1 MPRLAVYTLL
11 LLLAAPPAAGRSELE
26 RLERRHRQ
34 WQRGDSGIAR
44 DKASSSDDSHEQQAG
59 RRWQDGRC
67 VDAEG
72 AAVPGLHDQRSCE
85 DLARQPKRPSTERR
99 QLSGVLGATAEAPA
113 PLSGLRRNQE
123 LRAAR
128 NFMGRLGPYM
138 EQHPRASVTERF
150 RGAMADLKGKK

>member
-1 MPRLAVYTLL
+1 MPRLAVYALL
-11 LLLAAPPAAGRSELE
+11 LLLVAPPAAGRSELE

-34 WQRGDSGIAR
+34 WQRGDTS
-44 DKASSSDDSHEQQAG
+44 ASSGDDSHEQQAA

-85 DLARQPKRPSTERR
+85 DLARHPKRPSTERR

-128 NFMGRLGPYM
+128 NFLGRLGPYM
-138 EQHPRASVTERF
+138 EQHPRGSVTERF